1 MAQLQQQPCNSL
13 TEANRHLIWQFL
25 MGSRQHAGDSAVV
38 TVPLNSETKTLDD
51 GTAVT
56 ESIVFEMNY
65 NTMTWKKLRKRL
77 KL

>member
-25 MGSRQHAGDSAVV
+25 MGSRQHVGESPVV
-38 TVPLNSETKTLDD
+38 TVPLNSETKRLGD
-51 GTAVT
+51 GTTVT

-65 NTMTWKKLRKRL
+65 DTMTWKKLRKRL
-77 KL
+77 KV